1 MCLMSLCVIIA
12 LDTRN
17 WVLGLF
23 LYAWIGGMTMD
34 DETREDV
41 REEATEE
48 TNVESVEQR
57 EDDYQ
62 GLARRLDDLM
72 RAVADM
78 GESMRTALDAINQRL
93 EVNAGILVDS
103 GAGFAPTV
111 GDAVADVV
119 SDAIEEVTN
128 GLVSIDDLDLM

>member
-1 MCLMSLCVIIA
+1 
-12 LDTRN
+12 
-17 WVLGLF
+17 
-23 LYAWIGGMTMD
+23 MD

-78 GESMRTALDAINQRL
+78 GESMRTALDGINQRL

-119 SDAIEEVTN
+119 SDAIEDATN